1 MSEDYARAK
10 TLRTF
15 EYLGETFRLV
25 RRRFRGR
32 PWRKYL
38 TLLHDNVPMVT
49 TDYRTDP
56 DEALA
61 LWSEKIRRTFKTRD
75 AMLAAIAE
83 QKQRIAA

>member
-1 MSEDYARAK
+1 
-10 TLRTF
+10 
-15 EYLGETFRLV
+15 
-25 RRRFRGR
+25 
-32 PWRKYL
+32 
-38 TLLHDNVPMVT
+38 MVT